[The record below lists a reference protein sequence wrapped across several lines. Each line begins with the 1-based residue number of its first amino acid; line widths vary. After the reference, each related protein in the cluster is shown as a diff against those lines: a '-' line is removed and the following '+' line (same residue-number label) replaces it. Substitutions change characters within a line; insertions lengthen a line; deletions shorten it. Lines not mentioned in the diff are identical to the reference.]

1 MQLTMFEQSV
11 ANPRPPVSGKT
22 SQASSPTKA
31 TRLAASSAPW
41 WANPKNSNRQGANGR
56 TLVVCMDP
64 REQSHGGFWMP
75 NISAWPNAAAV
86 CSLSQVLEQGSIPS
100 KYFLSEKALAGIA
113 RRDGRRSS
121 HFILLSRLKGHALSM
136 TERHMYWSPPVF
148 DELLRL
154 NGRDA

>member
-1 MQLTMFEQSV
+1 MQLTMFEQSA
-11 ANPRPPVSGKT
+11 ANPRPCAPGKM
-22 SQASSPTKA
+22 SPASSPIKA

-75 NISAWPNAAAV
+75 NISAWPNDAAV

-100 KYFLSEKALAGIA
+100 KYFLSAKACAGILRRAEA
-113 RRDGRRSS
+113 RGKTLPEP
-121 HFILLSRLKGHALSM
+121 LLLALKAEASQEQ
-136 TERHMYWSPPVF
+136 TRP
-148 DELLRL
+148 
-154 NGRDA
+154 